1 MEIIPYHVEEIFDK
15 DMNPVTVANHAE
27 EELNIKLDIEV
38 PICSMIRKA
47 YLGGLDERRNQE

>member
-1 MEIIPYHVEEIFDK
+1 MK
-15 DMNPVTVANHAE
+15 PVNVANHAE

-47 YLGGLDERRNQE
+47 YLGGFDDKRN